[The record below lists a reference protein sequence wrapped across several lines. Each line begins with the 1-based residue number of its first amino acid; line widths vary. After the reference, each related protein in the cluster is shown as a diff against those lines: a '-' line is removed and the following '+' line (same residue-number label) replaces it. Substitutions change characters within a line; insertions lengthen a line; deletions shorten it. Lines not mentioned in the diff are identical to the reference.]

1 MKGYILIS
9 TLSIITIL
17 SLIVI
22 FISRSI
28 FQDTVKTSIFNNSIY
43 YRIQLINYEK
53 FLVQSLQ
60 NNSNFLRNLDLAT
73 YQLEEM
79 LNEKYE
85 DISVNFIDMNT
96 CFNLNSV
103 TKQKENN
110 LIRSENGI
118 QKFKALLNN
127 ISFDKNRENEFIDRL
142 VDQIDTNNLPETFG
156 AEDLYY
162 VSNDQLNLTADSL
175 LITKSQL
182 KELNFL
188 TPSEV
193 DNIYKVTCA
202 LPDTTIKFNI
212 NSLSSTN
219 MVTFLSIFPN
229 LTLNDGAKIISNKP
243 EFGYIN
249 LANFMDVN
257 NLDVGEFE
265 SDMIIFKPEYLKII
279 YNFKLNKDSFQLLSF
294 IDLKRREDYLIFRT
308 ISE

>member
-79 LNEKYE
+79 INEKYE

-103 TKQKENN
+103 TKQQGNN

-188 TPSEV
+188 TPSEI

-257 NLDVGEFE
+257 NLDIGDFE

-279 YNFKLNKDSFQLLSF
+279 YNFKLNKDSFKLLSF

>member
-79 LNEKYE
+79 LNEKYQ

-103 TKQKENN
+103 TKQQENN
-110 LIRSENGI
+110 LIRGENGI

-243 EFGYIN
+243 EFGYLN

-257 NLDVGEFE
+257 NLDIGDFE

>member
-60 NNSNFLRNLDLAT
+60 NNSNFLRNLDLAK
-73 YQLEEM
+73 YQIQEM
-79 LNEKYE
+79 INEKYE

-243 EFGYIN
+243 
-249 LANFMDVN
+249 
-257 NLDVGEFE
+257 
-265 SDMIIFKPEYLKII
+265 
-279 YNFKLNKDSFQLLSF
+279 
-294 IDLKRREDYLIFRT
+294 
-308 ISE
+308 

>member
-257 NLDVGEFE
+257 NLDIGDFE

-294 IDLKRREDYLIFRT
+294 IDLKRREDYIIYRT

>member
-79 LNEKYE
+79 INEKYE

-103 TKQKENN
+103 TKQQGPN
-110 LIRSENGI
+110 LIKSENGI

-162 VSNDQLNLTADSL
+162 VSNDQLNLTVDSL

-188 TPSEV
+188 TSSELN
-193 DNIYKVTCA
+193 NIYKVTCA

-212 NSLSSTN
+212 NSLSSAN
-219 MVTFLSIFPN
+219 MITFLSIFPN

-243 EFGYIN
+243 EFGYLN

-257 NLDVGEFE
+257 NLDVGDFQ

-279 YNFKLNKDSFQLLSF
+279 YNFKLNNYSFRLLSF

>member
-1 MKGYILIS
+1 M
-9 TLSIITIL
+9 
-17 SLIVI
+17 
-22 FISRSI
+22 
-28 FQDTVKTSIFNNSIY
+28 
-43 YRIQLINYEK
+43 
-53 FLVQSLQ
+53 VQSLQ

-219 MVTFLSIFPN
+219 MVTFL
-229 LTLNDGAKIISNKP
+229 
-243 EFGYIN
+243 
-249 LANFMDVN
+249 
-257 NLDVGEFE
+257 
-265 SDMIIFKPEYLKII
+265 
-279 YNFKLNKDSFQLLSF
+279 
-294 IDLKRREDYLIFRT
+294 
-308 ISE
+308 

>member
-28 FQDTVKTSIFNNSIY
+28 FQDTIKTSIFNNSIY

-79 LNEKYE
+79 INEKYE
-85 DISVNFIDMNT
+85 NVSVNFIDMNT
-96 CFNLNSV
+96 CFNLNSI
-103 TKQKENN
+103 TKEQGTR
-110 LIRSENGI
+110 LIKNENGI
-118 QKFKALLNN
+118 EKFKALLKN

-142 VDQIDTNNLPETFG
+142 VDLIDTDNLPETFG

-162 VSNDQLNLTADSL
+162 VSNDQLNLTTDSL

-188 TPSEV
+188 TSSEI

-202 LPDTTIKFNI
+202 LPDTNIKFNI
-212 NSLSSTN
+212 NSLSSAN
-219 MVTFLSIFPN
+219 MITFLSIFPN
-229 LTLNDGAKIISNKP
+229 LTLSDGAKIISNKP
-243 EFGYIN
+243 EFGYLN

-257 NLDVGEFE
+257 NLDIGDFQ

-279 YNFKLNKDSFQLLSF
+279 YNFKLNNDSFRLLSF

>member
-257 NLDVGEFE
+257 NLDIGDFE

-279 YNFKLNKDSFQLLSF
+279 YNFKLNKDSFKLLSF

>member
-28 FQDTVKTSIFNNSIY
+28 FQDTVKTSIFNNSIF

-60 NNSNFLRNLDLAT
+60 NNSNFLRNLDLAS
-73 YQLEEM
+73 YQLQEM
-79 LNEKYE
+79 INEKYE

-103 TKQKENN
+103 TKQQGIN
-110 LIRSENGI
+110 LVKSENGI

-162 VSNDQLNLTADSL
+162 VSNDQLNLTVDSL

-188 TPSEV
+188 TSSELN
-193 DNIYKVTCA
+193 NIYKVTCA

-212 NSLSSTN
+212 NSLSSAN
-219 MVTFLSIFPN
+219 MITFLSIFPN

-243 EFGYIN
+243 EFGYLN

-257 NLDVGEFE
+257 NLDVGDFQ

-279 YNFKLNKDSFQLLSF
+279 YNFKLNNYSFRLLSF

>member
-1 MKGYILIS
+1 MI
-9 TLSIITIL
+9 
-17 SLIVI
+17 
-22 FISRSI
+22 
-28 FQDTVKTSIFNNSIY
+28 
-43 YRIQLINYEK
+43 
-53 FLVQSLQ
+53 
-60 NNSNFLRNLDLAT
+60 
-73 YQLEEM
+73 
-79 LNEKYE
+79 NEKYE

-257 NLDVGEFE
+257 NLDIGDFE

-279 YNFKLNKDSFQLLSF
+279 YNFKLNKDSFKLLSF

>member
-103 TKQKENN
+103 TKQQGTT
-110 LIRSENGI
+110 LIKSENGI

-257 NLDVGEFE
+257 NLDIGDFE

-279 YNFKLNKDSFQLLSF
+279 YNFKLNKN
-294 IDLKRREDYLIFRT
+294 
-308 ISE
+308 

>member
-127 ISFDKNRENEFIDRL
+127 ISFDKNRGNEFIDRL

-257 NLDVGEFE
+257 NLDIGDFE

>member
-243 EFGYIN
+243 EFGYLN

-257 NLDVGEFE
+257 NLDIGDFE

>member
-103 TKQKENN
+103 TKQQENN

-229 LTLNDGAKIISNKP
+229 FTLNDGAKIISNKP
-243 EFGYIN
+243 EFGYLN

-257 NLDVGEFE
+257 NLDIGDFE

-294 IDLKRREDYLIFRT
+294 IDLKRRDDYLIFRT

>member
-103 TKQKENN
+103 TKQQENN

-257 NLDVGEFE
+257 NLDIGDFE

>member
-28 FQDTVKTSIFNNSIY
+28 FQDTVKTSIFNNSIH

-79 LNEKYE
+79 INEKYE
-85 DISVNFIDMNT
+85 NISVNFIDMNT

-103 TKQKENN
+103 TKQQGTT
-110 LIRSENGI
+110 LIKNEIGI

-142 VDQIDTNNLPETFG
+142 VDLIDTNNLPETFG

-162 VSNDQLNLTADSL
+162 VSNDQLNLTTDSF

-193 DNIYKVTCA
+193 DNIYGVTCA

-212 NSLSSTN
+212 NSLSSAN
-219 MVTFLSIFPN
+219 MITFLSIFPN

-243 EFGYIN
+243 EFGYLN

-257 NLDVGEFE
+257 NLDIGDFDP
-265 SDMIIFKPEYLKII
+265 DMIIFKPEYLKII
-279 YNFKLNKDSFQLLSF
+279 YNFKLNNDSFRLLSF
-294 IDLKRREDYLIFRT
+294 IDLKRREDYLVFRT

>member
-103 TKQKENN
+103 TKQQGNN
-110 LIRSENGI
+110 LIKSENGI

-257 NLDVGEFE
+257 NLDIGDFE

-279 YNFKLNKDSFQLLSF
+279 YNFKLNKDSFKLLSF

>member
-162 VSNDQLNLTADSL
+162 VSNEQLNLTADSL

-193 DNIYKVTCA
+193 DKIYKVTCA

-257 NLDVGEFE
+257 NLDIGDFE

-279 YNFKLNKDSFQLLSF
+279 YNFKLNKDSFKLLSF

>member
-28 FQDTVKTSIFNNSIY
+28 FQDTIKTSIFNNSIY

-79 LNEKYE
+79 INEKYE
-85 DISVNFIDMNT
+85 NVSVNFIDMNT
-96 CFNLNSV
+96 CFNLNSI
-103 TKQKENN
+103 TKEQGTR
-110 LIRSENGI
+110 LIKNENGI
-118 QKFKALLNN
+118 EKFKALLNN

-142 VDQIDTNNLPETFG
+142 VDLIDTDNLPETFG

-162 VSNDQLNLTADSL
+162 VSNDQLNLTTDSL

-188 TPSEV
+188 TSSEI

-202 LPDTTIKFNI
+202 LPDTNIKFNI
-212 NSLSSTN
+212 NSLSSAN
-219 MVTFLSIFPN
+219 MITFLSIFPN
-229 LTLNDGAKIISNKP
+229 LTLSDGAKIISNRP
-243 EFGYIN
+243 EFGYLN

-257 NLDVGEFE
+257 NLDIGDFQ

-279 YNFKLNKDSFQLLSF
+279 YNFNLNNYSFRLLSF

>member
-28 FQDTVKTSIFNNSIY
+28 FQDTIKTSIFNNSIY

-79 LNEKYE
+79 INEKYE
-85 DISVNFIDMNT
+85 NVSVNFIDMNT
-96 CFNLNSV
+96 CFNLNSI
-103 TKQKENN
+103 TKEQGTR
-110 LIRSENGI
+110 LIKNENGI
-118 QKFKALLNN
+118 EKFKALLKN

-142 VDQIDTNNLPETFG
+142 VDLIDTNNLPETFG

-162 VSNDQLNLTADSL
+162 VSNDQLNLTTDSR

-188 TPSEV
+188 TSSEI

-202 LPDTTIKFNI
+202 LPDTNIKFNI
-212 NSLSSTN
+212 NSLSSAN
-219 MVTFLSIFPN
+219 MITFLSIFPN
-229 LTLNDGAKIISNKP
+229 LTLSDGAKIISNKP
-243 EFGYIN
+243 EFGYLN

-257 NLDVGEFE
+257 NLDIGDFQ

-279 YNFKLNKDSFQLLSF
+279 YNFKLNNDSFRLLSF

>member
-28 FQDTVKTSIFNNSIY
+28 FQDTVKTSIFNNSIF

-79 LNEKYE
+79 INEKYE

-103 TKQKENN
+103 TKQQGIN
-110 LIRSENGI
+110 LVKSENGI

-193 DNIYKVTCA
+193 NNIYKVTCA
-202 LPDTTIKFNI
+202 LPDTNIKFNI
-212 NSLSSTN
+212 NSLSSAN
-219 MVTFLSIFPN
+219 MITFLSIFPN

-243 EFGYIN
+243 EFGYLN
-249 LANFMDVN
+249 LTNFMDVN
-257 NLDVGEFE
+257 NLDVGDFQ

-279 YNFKLNKDSFQLLSF
+279 YNFNLNNYSFRLLSF

>member
-60 NNSNFLRNLDLAT
+60 NNSNFLRNLDLAK
-73 YQLEEM
+73 YQIQEM
-79 LNEKYE
+79 INEKYE

-103 TKQKENN
+103 TKQQGTT
-110 LIRSENGI
+110 LIKSENGI
-118 QKFKALLNN
+118 QKFKTLLNN

-257 NLDVGEFE
+257 NLDIGDFE

-279 YNFKLNKDSFQLLSF
+279 YNFKLNKDSFKLLSF

>member
-103 TKQKENN
+103 TKQQENN

-257 NLDVGEFE
+257 NLDIGDFE

-279 YNFKLNKDSFQLLSF
+279 YNFKLNKDSFKLLSF

>member
-79 LNEKYE
+79 INEKYE

-103 TKQKENN
+103 TKQQGTN
-110 LIRSENGI
+110 LIKSENGI
-118 QKFKALLNN
+118 QKFKALLDN

-162 VSNDQLNLTADSL
+162 VSNDQLNLTVDSL

-188 TPSEV
+188 TSSELN
-193 DNIYKVTCA
+193 NIYKVTCA

-212 NSLSSTN
+212 NSLSSAN
-219 MVTFLSIFPN
+219 MITFLSIFPN

-243 EFGYIN
+243 EFGYLN

-257 NLDVGEFE
+257 NLDVGDFQ

-279 YNFKLNKDSFQLLSF
+279 YNFKLNNYSFRLLSF

>member
-28 FQDTVKTSIFNNSIY
+28 FQDTIKTSIFNNSIY

-79 LNEKYE
+79 INEKYE
-85 DISVNFIDMNT
+85 NVSVNFIDMNT
-96 CFNLNSV
+96 CFNLNSI
-103 TKQKENN
+103 TKEQGTR
-110 LIRSENGI
+110 LIKNENGI
-118 QKFKALLNN
+118 EKFKALLKN

-142 VDQIDTNNLPETFG
+142 VDLIDTDNLPETFG

-162 VSNDQLNLTADSL
+162 VSNDQLNLTTDSL

-188 TPSEV
+188 TSSEI

-202 LPDTTIKFNI
+202 LPDTNIKFNI
-212 NSLSSTN
+212 NSLSSAN
-219 MVTFLSIFPN
+219 MITFLSIFPN
-229 LTLNDGAKIISNKP
+229 LTLSDGAKIISNRP
-243 EFGYIN
+243 EFGYLN

-257 NLDVGEFE
+257 NLDIGDFQ

-279 YNFKLNKDSFQLLSF
+279 YNFKLNNDSFRLLSF

>member
-28 FQDTVKTSIFNNSIY
+28 FQDTIKTSIFNNSIY

-79 LNEKYE
+79 INEKYE
-85 DISVNFIDMNT
+85 NVSVNFIDMNT
-96 CFNLNSV
+96 CFNLNSI
-103 TKQKENN
+103 TKEQGTR
-110 LIRSENGI
+110 LIKNENGI
-118 QKFKALLNN
+118 EKFKALLKN

-142 VDQIDTNNLPETFG
+142 VDLIDTNNLPETFG

-162 VSNDQLNLTADSL
+162 VSNDQLNLTTDSL

-188 TPSEV
+188 TSSEI

-202 LPDTTIKFNI
+202 LPDTNIKFNI
-212 NSLSSTN
+212 NSLSSAN
-219 MVTFLSIFPN
+219 MITFLSIFPN
-229 LTLNDGAKIISNKP
+229 LTLSDGAKIISNKP
-243 EFGYIN
+243 EFGYLN

-257 NLDVGEFE
+257 NLDIGDFQ

-279 YNFKLNKDSFQLLSF
+279 YNFKLNNDSFRLLSF

>member
-28 FQDTVKTSIFNNSIY
+28 FQDTVKTSIFNNSIF

-79 LNEKYE
+79 INEKYE

-103 TKQKENN
+103 TKQQGTN
-110 LIRSENGI
+110 LIKSENGI
-118 QKFKALLNN
+118 QKFKALLDN

-193 DNIYKVTCA
+193 NNIYKVTCA

-212 NSLSSTN
+212 NSLSSAN
-219 MVTFLSIFPN
+219 MITFLSIFPN

-243 EFGYIN
+243 EFGYLN

-257 NLDVGEFE
+257 NLDVGDFQ

-279 YNFKLNKDSFQLLSF
+279 YNFKLNNYSFRLLSF

>member
-28 FQDTVKTSIFNNSIY
+28 FQDTIKTSIFNNSIY

-79 LNEKYE
+79 INEKYE
-85 DISVNFIDMNT
+85 NVSVNFIDMNT
-96 CFNLNSV
+96 CFNLNSI
-103 TKQKENN
+103 TKEQGTR
-110 LIRSENGI
+110 LIKNENGI
-118 QKFKALLNN
+118 EKFKALLKN

-142 VDQIDTNNLPETFG
+142 VDLIDTDNLPETFG

-162 VSNDQLNLTADSL
+162 VSNDQLNLTTDSL

-188 TPSEV
+188 TSSE
-193 DNIYKVTCA
+193 
-202 LPDTTIKFNI
+202 
-212 NSLSSTN
+212 
-219 MVTFLSIFPN
+219 
-229 LTLNDGAKIISNKP
+229 IISD
-243 EFGYIN
+243 I
-249 LANFMDVN
+249 
-257 NLDVGEFE
+257 
-265 SDMIIFKPEYLKII
+265 
-279 YNFKLNKDSFQLLSF
+279 
-294 IDLKRREDYLIFRT
+294 
-308 ISE
+308 

>member
-193 DNIYKVTCA
+193 DKIYKVTCA

-257 NLDVGEFE
+257 NLDIGDFE

-279 YNFKLNKDSFQLLSF
+279 YNFKLNKDSFKLLSF

>member
-257 NLDVGEFE
+257 NLDIGDFE

>member
-257 NLDVGEFE
+257 NLDIGDFE
-265 SDMIIFKPEYLKII
+265 SCLLYTSPSPR
-279 YNFKLNKDSFQLLSF
+279 DS
-294 IDLKRREDYLIFRT
+294 
-308 ISE
+308 

>member
-28 FQDTVKTSIFNNSIY
+28 FQDTVKTSIFNNSIF

-79 LNEKYE
+79 INEKYE

-103 TKQKENN
+103 TKQQGIN
-110 LIRSENGI
+110 LVKSENGI

-193 DNIYKVTCA
+193 NNIYKVTCA
-202 LPDTTIKFNI
+202 LPDTNIKFNI
-212 NSLSSTN
+212 NSLSSAN
-219 MVTFLSIFPN
+219 MITFLSIFPN
-229 LTLNDGAKIISNKP
+229 FTLNDGAKIISNKP
-243 EFGYIN
+243 EFGYLN
-249 LANFMDVN
+249 LTNFMDVN
-257 NLDVGEFE
+257 NLDVGDFQ

-279 YNFKLNKDSFQLLSF
+279 YNFNLNNYSFRLLSF

>member
-53 FLVQSLQ
+53 YLVQSLQ

-79 LNEKYE
+79 LNEKYQ

-103 TKQKENN
+103 TKQQENN

-229 LTLNDGAKIISNKP
+229 FTLNDGAKIISNKP
-243 EFGYIN
+243 EFGYLN

-257 NLDVGEFE
+257 NLDIGDFE

>member
-79 LNEKYE
+79 LNEKYQ

-103 TKQKENN
+103 TKQQENN

-229 LTLNDGAKIISNKP
+229 FTLNDGAKIISNKP
-243 EFGYIN
+243 EFGYLN

-257 NLDVGEFE
+257 NLDIGDFE

>member
-103 TKQKENN
+103 TKQQENN

-229 LTLNDGAKIISNKP
+229 FTLNDGAKIISNKP
-243 EFGYIN
+243 EFGYLN

-257 NLDVGEFE
+257 NLDIGDFE

>member
-60 NNSNFLRNLDLAT
+60 NNSNFLRNLDLAK
-73 YQLEEM
+73 YQIQEM
-79 LNEKYE
+79 INEKYE

-103 TKQKENN
+103 TKQQGTT
-110 LIRSENGI
+110 LIKSENGI
-118 QKFKALLNN
+118 QKFKTLLNN

-162 VSNDQLNLTADSL
+162 VSNEQLNLTADSL

-188 TPSEV
+188 TSSEI

-229 LTLNDGAKIISNKP
+229 LTLNDGAQIISNKP
-243 EFGYIN
+243 EFGYLN

-257 NLDVGEFE
+257 NLDVVDFQ

-279 YNFKLNKDSFQLLSF
+279 YNFKLNNDSFHLLSF
-294 IDLKRREDYLIFRT
+294 IDLKRREDYIIYRT

>member
-103 TKQKENN
+103 TKQQENN

-257 NLDVGEFE
+257 NLDISDFE

>member
-79 LNEKYE
+79 INEKYE

-103 TKQKENN
+103 TKQQGIN
-110 LIRSENGI
+110 LVKSENGI

-162 VSNDQLNLTADSL
+162 VSNDQLNLTVDSL

-188 TPSEV
+188 TSSELN
-193 DNIYKVTCA
+193 NIYKVTCA

-212 NSLSSTN
+212 NSLSSAN
-219 MVTFLSIFPN
+219 MITFLSIFPN

-243 EFGYIN
+243 EFGYLN

-257 NLDVGEFE
+257 NLDVGDFQ

-279 YNFKLNKDSFQLLSF
+279 YNFKLNNYSFRLLSF

>member
-103 TKQKENN
+103 TKQQGNN
-110 LIRSENGI
+110 LIKSENGI

-257 NLDVGEFE
+257 NLDIGDFE